1 MATRIDPA
9 ANCPIT
15 GRTTSS
21 LRPEVQHF
29 PPRPGRDSR
38 APVFAGIA
46 DSDSRAPVFAGIA
59 DSDYLALEYRLLVG
73 LSQERK

>member
-46 DSDSRAPVFAGIA
+46 DSD
-59 DSDYLALEYRLLVG
+59 YLALEYRLLVG
-73 LSQERK
+73 ISQERK